1 MKHNPAFA
9 AILKSQSEGRMTR
22 SDAAQYLGVTE
33 QTLAV
38 WACVGRYDL
47 PYIKVGRKVYYRKSD
62 CDTWLNKRT
71 VGVHGDSRDQK

>member
-9 AILKSQSEGRMTR
+9 AFLKAQTEDRMTR

-47 PYIKVGRKVYYRKSD
+47 PYTRVGRKVYYRKSD
-62 CDTWLNKRT
+62 CDAWLNKRT
-71 VGVHGDSRDQK
+71 VRGQGDSRDQK